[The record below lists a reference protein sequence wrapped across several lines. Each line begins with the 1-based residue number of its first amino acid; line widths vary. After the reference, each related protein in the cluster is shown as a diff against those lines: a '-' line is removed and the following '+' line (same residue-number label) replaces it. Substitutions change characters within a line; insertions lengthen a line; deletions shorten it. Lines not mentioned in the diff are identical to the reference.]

1 MIQRLVHC
9 LLIVD
14 LYLPLMNNVLS
25 LHYLPNVLWM
35 SYFLTYDC
43 TIDVHE
49 HYIKQSY
56 RNRCVILSANGPLA
70 LTIPVKKTAPKMPV
84 HQLEAD
90 PTVSWQRQH
99 WESIKAAYGSS
110 PYFIHYA
117 PYFEPLFIKEVT
129 SLMTFEIDLLKLI
142 TKLLKV
148 EVVHKLSEHFIETKD
163 EMDLRKVISP
173 KVKPAA
179 EFSPYLQVF
188 NEKFGFVPNLSII
201 DLLFNYGPRAK
212 EYLLQL

>member
-1 MIQRLVHC
+1 MERLLFC

-14 LYLPLMNNVLS
+14 LYLLLMSNILS

-35 SYFLTYDC
+35 SYFLTNDC

-70 LTIPVKKTAPKMPV
+70 LTIPVKKTAHKMPV
-84 HQLEAD
+84 HQIEAD
-90 PTVSWQRQH
+90 ATVSWQRQH
-99 WESIKAAYGSS
+99 WESIKTAYGSS

-117 PYFEPLFIKEVT
+117 PYFEPLFNQRVT
-129 SLMTFEIDLLKLI
+129 SLMDFEIDLLKLVI
-142 TKLLKV
+142 KLLKV
-148 EVVHKLSEHFIETKD
+148 EVVPKLSEHFIEITA
-163 EMDLRKVISP
+163 EMDLRKAISP
-173 KVKPAA
+173 KVKPAV

-201 DLLFNYGPRAK
+201 DLLFNYGTRAK
-212 EYLLQL
+212 DYLLHL